1 MNASADS
8 GASSGSQV
16 FSSELRRIS
25 IVVVLGMVMSALD
38 TTIVNVALISL
49 SRDLHTGLDNVQWTV
64 TAYLL
69 SLAAVIP
76 VTAWAS
82 RRFGAKRLFVI
93 SIVLFTVGSALCGA
107 STSVGE
113 LIAFR
118 VLQGVGGG
126 LIMPI
131 GMTIVVRSA
140 GMDRLPRVMS
150 AISVPILL
158 APVVGPTIGGL
169 LIDHAGWRW
178 IFFVNLPIGVIALFA
193 AIRLLPAD
201 QAEDAGRLDVL
212 GLLLA
217 ATGLVGV
224 TYGLAGVG
232 SSSVS
237 SPKVVLPLVAGVLL
251 VAGFVVRSLR
261 VTFPVLDVRLYKNK
275 AFSAAS
281 LTMLA
286 LGAAMFGGLI
296 LMPLYF
302 QIVRGESAAQ
312 TGLLLAPQ
320 GIGSAIAVWG
330 ASRAIERFGG
340 GVTSLAGGVI
350 GIIATLPF
358 IFLGGHTSLGWLSAA
373 LVLRGFGVGLSSMP
387 AMTSAYRSLRPE
399 QINDA
404 TPQLN
409 VLQRVGGSI
418 GTAILTVILQHHL
431 SHAGSSVS
439 AQASAFGISF
449 RWVLGVTFIAVLPTF
464 LLIRIERQLAAATPV
479 DPAETAA
486 TEAMVGAP

>member
-1 MNASADS
+1 VEPGPAE
-8 GASSGSQV
+8 GSQI

-76 VTAWAS
+76 VTAWAT

-140 GMDRLPRVMS
+140 GMERLARVMS
-150 AISVPILL
+150 AISVPIVL

-178 IFFVNLPIGVIALFA
+178 IFYVNLPIGVIALVA

-201 QAEDAGRLDVL
+201 RAEDAGRLDVL
-212 GLLLA
+212 GLILA
-217 ATGLVGV
+217 ATGLVGI

-232 SSSVS
+232 SASVTS
-237 SPKVVLPLVAGVLL
+237 AKVMVPLVAGVLL

-261 VTFPVLDVRLYKNK
+261 VAYPVLDVRLYKNK

-302 QIVRGESAAQ
+302 QIVRGEDAVQ

-320 GIGSAIAVWG
+320 GVGSAIAVWG

-340 GVTSLAGGVI
+340 GLTSLAGGII
-350 GIIATLPF
+350 GIVATLPF
-358 IFLGGHTSLGWLSAA
+358 IFVGGHTSLGWLSTA

-387 AMTSAYRSLRPE
+387 AMTSAYRALRPE
-399 QINDA
+399 QVNDA

-431 SHAGSSVS
+431 SGAGSSAS

-449 RWVLGVTFIAVLPTF
+449 RWVLGVTFVAVLPTF
-464 LLIRIERQLAAATPV
+464 LLIRIERQVAAATPIAS
-479 DPAETAA
+479 AETAA
-486 TEAMVGAP
+486 NEALVAAP

>member
-1 MNASADS
+1 MSLPADS
-8 GASSGSQV
+8 GSRV

-38 TTIVNVALISL
+38 TTIVNVALITL
-49 SRDLHTGLDNVQWTV
+49 SRDLKTGLDNVQWVV

-76 VTAWAS
+76 ATAWAT
-82 RRFGAKRLFVI
+82 RRFGAKRLFII
-93 SIVLFTVGSALCGA
+93 SIVLFTVGSALCGV

-131 GMTIVVRSA
+131 GMTIVVRAA
-140 GMDRLPRVMS
+140 GMERLPRVMS
-150 AISVPILL
+150 AISVPIVL

-169 LIDHAGWRW
+169 LVDHAGWRW
-178 IFFVNLPIGVIALFA
+178 IFYVNLPIGVVALFA

-201 QAEDAGRLDVL
+201 RAEDAGPLDL
-212 GLLLA
+212 AGLLLA
-217 ATGLVGV
+217 AVGLVGV

-237 SPKVVLPLVAGVLL
+237 SAKVVVPLAVGIVL
-251 VAGFVVRSLR
+251 VGGFVVRSLR
-261 VTFPVLDVRLYKNK
+261 VAHPVLDVRLYKNK

-281 LTMLA
+281 LTMFA
-286 LGAAMFGGLI
+286 LGAALFGGLI

-302 QIVRGESAAQ
+302 QVVRGEDAVR

-320 GIGSAIAVWG
+320 GVGSAIAVWG

-340 GVTSLAGGVI
+340 GVTALVGGVI
-350 GIIATLPF
+350 GVVSTVPF
-358 IFLGGHTSLGWLSAA
+358 IFLGGSTSLTWLSGA
-373 LVLRGFGVGLSSMP
+373 LVLRGFGVGLSTMP
-387 AMTSAYRSLRPE
+387 AMTSAYRALRPD

-431 SHAGSSVS
+431 DRAGASVS
-439 AQASAFGISF
+439 AQAGAFGSTF
-449 RWVLGVTFIAVLPTF
+449 RWVLGVTFVAVLPTV
-464 LLIRIERQLAAATPV
+464 LLIRIERQLMATGRAEAEEAAN
-479 DPAETAA
+479 
-486 TEAMVGAP
+486 EALVSAP